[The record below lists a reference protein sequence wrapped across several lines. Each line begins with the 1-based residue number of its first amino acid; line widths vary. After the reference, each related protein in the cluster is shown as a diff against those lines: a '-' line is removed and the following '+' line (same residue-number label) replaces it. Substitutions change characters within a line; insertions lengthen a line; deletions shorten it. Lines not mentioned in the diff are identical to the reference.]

1 MELADCKEVGR
12 DSGFERRYLAI
23 YVALGVVL
31 VLVVVS
37 TWGRWLRVASPIDT
51 RMTGVNPNVAPWWEL
66 AVLPEIGE
74 TTARDIV
81 AYREET
87 RRNLPDGDPVFR
99 SAADLDRVK
108 GIGPKTVEKIA
119 PFLRFETQANR
130 DTK

>member
-1 MELADCKEVGR
+1 MELADRKEVVR

-37 TWGRWLRVASPIDT
+37 TWGRWSHVVSPIDT
-51 RMTGVNPNVAPWWEL
+51 RMTGVDPNVAPWWEL

-87 RRNLPDGDPVFR
+87 RQNLPSGEQVFR

-119 PFLRFETQANR
+119 PYLRF
-130 DTK
+130 DTSASRNAE